1 MTDVEDDQAVQSIRR
16 KRWPLLAFLPLAV
29 FAAIA
34 VLFRERLHFGGD
46 PSHVPSALIGRPAP
60 AFNLAPVDGLA
71 NRPGLAD
78 SDLRQGRV
86 TVVNIFASWCAPC
99 HREHPVLTAI
109 AKDPDLASEGI
120 SLVGIAYKD
129 NPADTRS
136 FLNQAGDPYAKIGA
150 DRSGLTGIDFGISGV
165 PETFVVKGDGTIA
178 YKFIGPMTADDWR
191 DTVLPQVEKARR

>member
-1 MTDVEDDQAVQSIRR
+1 MTNVDDDQAVERNRR
-16 KRWPLLAFLPLAV
+16 RNWPLLAFLPLAI

-34 VLFRERLHFGGD
+34 VLFGQRLHFGGD

-60 AFNLAPVDGLA
+60 VFNLAPVDGLA

-78 SDLRQGRV
+78 SDLRQGHV

-99 HREHPVLTAI
+99 HREHPVLSEI
-109 AKDPDLASEGI
+109 ANDPLLAGEGV

-136 FLNQAGDPYAKIGA
+136 FLTQAGDPYARIGA
-150 DRSGLTGIDFGISGV
+150 DRSGLTGIDFGVSGV

-191 DTVLPQVEKARR
+191 DKVLPEVEKARR